1 VLVGLDRG
9 DGVVARG
16 EVDRV
21 GRFGSAD
28 ALAWLA
34 THGAHADS
42 VELKTLLVPPA
53 GAAAEALAG
62 RRSPTWSV
70 RQTYLLDTPD
80 LDFLCAG
87 VELRLRRRARGKF
100 DLAVSARR
108 RGTELGCYRPRGAR
122 VEYDVVPAGV
132 WKDIEV
138 RRDIESSI
146 AAKVIAGSTKARD
159 LLSTTQCAWACEG
172 GGEVLDDM
180 RLSELSV
187 HGPLVVRRVKVGV
200 PHLGLRRV
208 DLEHFR
214 FPSGRELVE
223 LSTRCDPPEV
233 EATASAFDQLLEE
246 RDVTVA
252 AEYRTKTSVWHD
264 EITHRHG
271 G

>member
-1 VLVGLDRG
+1 M
-9 DGVVARG
+9 
-16 EVDRV
+16 
-21 GRFGSAD
+21 GRFGSD
-28 ALAWLA
+28 EALTWLA
-34 THGAHADS
+34 THGTHADS

-53 GAAAEALAG
+53 GAAAEALSG
-62 RRSPTWSV
+62 RHAPTWSV
-70 RQTYLLDTPD
+70 RQTYLLDTAD
-80 LDFLCAG
+80 LDFLRAG

-138 RRDIESSI
+138 RRDIDSST
-146 AAKVIAGSTKARD
+146 AAAAIAGSTKSRD
-159 LLSTTQCAWACEG
+159 LLSMTQCSWACEG
-172 GGEVLDDM
+172 GSEAVDDA
-180 RLSELSV
+180 RLSELRV
-187 HGPLVVRRVKVGV
+187 HGPLVVRRVKVAAA
-200 PHLGLRRV
+200 HLGLRRV

-223 LSTRCDPPEV
+223 LSTRCDPSEV
-233 EATASAFDQLLEE
+233 RAVAAGFEQLLGE

-252 AEYRTKTSVWHD
+252 PRYCMKTSVWHD
-264 EITHRHG
+264 EIIDRHG